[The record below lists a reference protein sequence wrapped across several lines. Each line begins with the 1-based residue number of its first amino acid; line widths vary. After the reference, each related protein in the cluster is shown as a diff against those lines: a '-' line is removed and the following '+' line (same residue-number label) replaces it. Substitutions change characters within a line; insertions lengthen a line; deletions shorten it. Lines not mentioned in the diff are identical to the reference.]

1 MSCLH
6 FLTPKQHEQMRNA
19 AAMDAPLRYASPRK
33 TTAKVKRLTQMSL
46 SSDPRLRDAAAG
58 NPMTQELDLG
68 RLMFDPV
75 ESVRGWV
82 LRNPAVRRGIIE
94 WMAAKDESPAVRAYA
109 KFRLDNET

>member
-19 AAMDAPLRYASPRK
+19 AAMDVPLRYASPMK
-33 TTAKVKRLTQMSL
+33 TRAKVKRLAEMSL
-46 SSDPRLRDAAAG
+46 SDDPRLRDAAAG
-58 NPMTQELDLG
+58 NPMTQDSDLS

-75 ESVRGWV
+75 ESVRAWV
-82 LRNPAVRRGIIE
+82 VRNPAVRREIIE
-94 WMAAKDESPAVRAYA
+94 LMAAKDESPAVRAYA